1 MSAPLTP
8 DETTTR
14 VETVGTSP
22 KAVAAAGASAVV
34 GVLLAILTLVQS
46 EQGQALLLGSLPP
59 ALQAILLAAVPPLAA
74 FLAAYVAKPGSVR
87 QLP

>member
-22 KAVAAAGASAVV
+22 KAVAAAGASALM
-34 GVLLAILTLVQS
+34 GTIAAVLQLA
-46 EQGQALLLGSLPP
+46 QGSPEVFGLPP
-59 ALQAILLAAVPPLAA
+59 VWGILLAVALPPIVS
-74 FLAAYVAKPGSVR
+74 FFAAYSAKPGSVR
-87 QLP
+87 QITGH